1 MNQEDSRPF
10 FIERSENGLN
20 STVNKADIDDLEMQR
35 ASPYAFHLINENL
48 EIHRDLFLNQN
59 DDEDEGN
66 LRDQIKGN
74 EGSDDEDD
82 LFSTVQNENGVQE
95 PKSPHLS
102 NPDFLKILP
111 HESGVAC
118 YIDLHGHASKKG
130 QQSFI
135 RTYSIEKI
143 SISFRLF
150 YLW

>member
-1 MNQEDSRPF
+1 MNSEDSRPF
-10 FIERSENGLN
+10 FLERCENGFN
-20 STVNKADIDDLEMQR
+20 SMVTKAELDDLEMQR

-66 LRDQIKGN
+66 LRNQIKGN

-82 LFSTVQNENGVQE
+82 LFSNVENGAQE

-102 NPDFLKILP
+102 NPDFLKISP

-130 QQSFI
+130 
-135 RTYSIEKI
+135 R
-143 SISFRLF
+143 
-150 YLW
+150 YLLHNNRIL